1 MNILIIKNDGFG
13 DFILIRDLIKK
24 IDNKK
29 HFISIVLSK
38 NNGFLSNELKNINKK
53 YIFDSYGPNFFN
65 KKKISKSDKLNLNNL
80 KRKRF
85 DLCIV
90 LRRYL
95 NDEQILILNE
105 INVKSI
111 VLCHE
116 YLSSKVE
123 LTRKYEQIKIPDTKI
138 NDYDY
143 FSYFLKKINLIN
155 NNKLK
160 LIKKNVPSK
169 KYLVLNLSGEKQFKN
184 INNLNILLNTIKKN
198 YNNKIYII
206 GKTIDKKINK
216 EILNTMRKLNMKNIV
231 NLWNKTD
238 FLKSMQI
245 INNSEYYIGFDTGL
259 SHYSC
264 MINKRSLIILNS
276 GGNHKWFPYPSDLK
290 NNITYWT
297 FNTPCAGCNFSG
309 HLNKCFYKIRYCVD
323 NIFLNKKKINF
334 EFKNFIRNNKNV
346 YLNFSKYNYFLSDWT
361 YVGKKNKL
369 FFINKNGKLNTS
381 VKNISNF
388 FFVFKNWV
396 SFYYTNKINF
406 FLNLKILIKNLICFF
421 YNFKFW

>member
-323 NIFLNKKKINF
+323 NIFLNKKKN
-334 EFKNFIRNNKNV
+334 
-346 YLNFSKYNYFLSDWT
+346 
-361 YVGKKNKL
+361 
-369 FFINKNGKLNTS
+369 
-381 VKNISNF
+381 
-388 FFVFKNWV
+388 
-396 SFYYTNKINF
+396 
-406 FLNLKILIKNLICFF
+406 
-421 YNFKFW
+421 